1 MAIKRIDF
9 YSKCV
14 LIKARVKCKEVIELI
29 KRELFDKAEENNI
42 KVMYFPLHSVKS
54 SSVQY
59 GDECYI
65 GMNTKELETDAQRNT
80 CFAHELGHCMTGAF
94 YNPNSPLDVIGRAEY
109 RANKWAV
116 KELIDKNK
124 LMRLLKEQYRVDEI
138 AEYFDVTE
146 DLIRLAYDY
155 YFVKQIH

>member
-1 MAIKRIDF
+1 MR
-9 YSKCV
+9 
-14 LIKARVKCKEVIELI
+14 
-29 KRELFDKAEENNI
+29 
-42 KVMYFPLHSVKS
+42 SVKS
-54 SSVQY
+54 ASVQY
-59 GDECYI
+59 GDDCFI
-65 GMNTKELETDAQRNT
+65 GMNYKELETDAQRNT

-94 YNPNSPLDVIGRAEY
+94 YNPNSPLDVVGRAEY

-116 KELIDKNK
+116 KELIDKDE

-155 YFVKQIH
+155 YFVKQVH